1 MGKNIMIL
9 SIMIKEIGR
18 LGLVLFFFYLIAM
31 LVGTFLS
38 YDLIGYRD
46 YNLWG
51 QLLDLV
57 ELTTGDLFFEKYS
70 SRSG

>member
-1 MGKNIMIL
+1 MIL

-18 LGLVLFFFYLIAM
+18 LGLVLFFFYLMAM

>member
-18 LGLVLFFFYLIAM
+18 LGLVLFFFYLMAM